1 MIVKNYKGFNIAN
14 EGILSAVIVQ
24 FNKDLLLAGFSTS
37 FDLNSSLVC
46 FETNFLAWIN
56 VAYDE
61 QRAKF
66 NRLLYRVDVNEGK
79 IFNSSI
85 DKIGQL
91 IIEREFQKV
100 VLRKYFNP

>member
-1 MIVKNYKGFNIAN
+1 MIVKSYKGVNIDN
-14 EGILSAVIVQ
+14 EVILSAVIVQ

-37 FDLNSSLVC
+37 FDFNSSLVC

-56 VAYDE
+56 IAYEE
-61 QRAKF
+61 QRANF
-66 NRLLYRVDVNEGK
+66 IRLLYSVDVNEEK